1 MMKLRLTAVLLLAA
15 SLISACKSAPP
26 PAASAASKPAEPDAG
41 LQPAAP
47 VDPNTAGSIKGVV
60 DFTGKAPARV
70 NIDMAMDPA
79 CALAEDKN
87 LSEPVIVNNG
97 KLANVYVYIKTGAP
111 PSLALPTDAPAIM
124 NQRGCRYVPHVI
136 AVQQGGLV
144 QFRNGDPTMHNIH
157 TLPTQAGNSA
167 VDVSETP
174 MGPPDSER
182 YSAVETMIPVRCNN
196 HPWMQAYI
204 NVAPNPFFDV
214 SDKDGTFS
222 IPNLPPGTY
231 TLAAV
236 HEKYGEKDIQITVS
250 TKATTKATFTFSA
263 K

>member
-1 MMKLRLTAVLLLAA
+1 MMNLRPSVLLLCAA
-15 SLISACKSAPP
+15 SLVLGCKHAPAP
-26 PAASAASKPAEPDAG
+26 SAAAG
-41 LQPAAP
+41 PTADTDNTLQPAAR
-47 VDPNTAGSIKGVV
+47 VDPETAGKINGTINFS
-60 DFTGKAPARV
+60 GKVPARA

-87 LSEPVIVNNG
+87 LSEPVIVNSG
-97 KLANVYVYIKTGAP
+97 KLANVYVYIKSGAS
-111 PSLALPTDAPAIM
+111 PSLALATDPPAIM

-144 QFRNGDPTMHNIH
+144 QFRNSDPTMHNIH
-157 TLPTQAGNSA
+157 TLPTQSGNSA
-167 VDVSETP
+167 VDVSEAP

-182 YSAVETMIPVRCNN
+182 FAFVETMVPVRCNN

-214 SDKDGTFS
+214 SDKDGSFS
-222 IPNLPPGTY
+222 ITNMPPGTY

-236 HEKYGEKDIQITVS
+236 HEKFGERDIQITV
-250 TKATTKATFTFSA
+250 TPKATTKAVFTFSA